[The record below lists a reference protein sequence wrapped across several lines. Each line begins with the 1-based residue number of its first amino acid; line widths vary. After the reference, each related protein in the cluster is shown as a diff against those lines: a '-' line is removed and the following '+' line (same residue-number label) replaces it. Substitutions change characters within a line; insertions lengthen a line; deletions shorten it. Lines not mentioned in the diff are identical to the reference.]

1 MAKSARASSRKKN
14 NQRKAANIFGPAESV
29 RAERLSAKLLELAKQ
44 PKPESSDV
52 AMKTDDGM
60 SLVAITYGLRSHC
73 LERLSPAFLNL
84 ANYSQQTLLKM
95 CSKTK
100 ARLIIMVCIPRLLV
114 AIRSQAN
121 SCPQPW
127 K

>member
-44 PKPESSDV
+44 PKSESSDV

-60 SLVAITYGLRSHC
+60 SLFAITRGLCSHRLDC
-73 LERLSPAFLNL
+73 LSLVLLTL
-84 ANYSQQTLLKM
+84 ANILS
-95 CSKTK
+95 
-100 ARLIIMVCIPRLLV
+100 RHR
-114 AIRSQAN
+114 
-121 SCPQPW
+121 
-127 K
+127 